1 MYIEDEAVV
10 KENFEEGVGE
20 RVRERVGKREDE
32 ARVDPPKRVVLR
44 ETTFPLPDSPHPNH
58 PAKPPARQP
67 THGDYKQQNR
77 RQKQPTQED
86 RSN

>member
-32 ARVDPPKRVVLR
+32 ASVDPPKRVVLR
-44 ETTFPLPDSPHPNH
+44 ETTFPLPDTLPI
-58 PAKPPARQP
+58 P
-67 THGDYKQQNR
+67 TTQQ
-77 RQKQPTQED
+77 
-86 RSN
+86 SLL